1 MTHAKMNDKNQCT
14 GKCELGVARIKYLE
28 SFKSATAIE
37 KKRAKSE
44 FKENERRCVKELRN
58 QLSFNFGNIKAGAVK
73 YAEEI
78 GYIFLITAK
87 EAFIRCKCPRE
98 TWEFEIVLKD
108 EYQSEQ
114 IKNVTDIFKKM
125 LRKQLN
131 KTLNNWSS
139 L

>member
-1 MTHAKMNDKNQCT
+1 MTHAKMNDKNLCT

-28 SFKSATAIE
+28 GFKSATAIE

-44 FKENERRCVKELRN
+44 FKQNEKRCVKELKES
-58 QLSFNFGNIKAGAVK
+58 LSFHFGNVRVGAVK
-73 YAEEI
+73 CANEI

-87 EAFIRCKCPRE
+87 EAVIRCKCPRE

-108 EYQSEQ
+108 AYKSER
-114 IKNVTDIFKKM
+114 IKNVTTIFKEM
-125 LRKQLN
+125 LKKQLN

-139 L
+139 K